1 VKVLDGTLNVYFAF
15 LVILFVTG
23 GYVPGAGYPER
34 SAAVEMWRM
43 GPWVTGFLALTLL
56 RRLADRQGTF
66 GRIAFVRLLGAA
78 AGELTARPRAVYL
91 ITAVWIVLLFAVAA
105 RQLWAFGYSP
115 DLEVFDQALW
125 NTTQGRFYRS
135 SLTGDANLLSEHFDP
150 LHLLLVG
157 FYFVHPTPL
166 ILLGA
171 QAIMLGLGAIPV
183 YWLARER
190 FPGSVLAPLFAVLYL
205 LYLPIREA
213 NRFGYHPGT
222 LVSPLFLFALYFMEK
237 SRWAPMLCF
246 LALAGLLKENMPIAG
261 AAIGIY
267 LLVTGRQRILGG
279 AMALAF
285 GLWFYAGFAWIIPAF
300 GPLSGGYKYV
310 DLFTRLAPT
319 PSGIFLAPF
328 LNPTGLATS
337 LASHFERKLE
347 YLLDVFGPLAF
358 LSLLSPSGLFL
369 AAPFLA
375 PHLLTDVR
383 FLTTVRTHHT
393 ADLTPFVFCSAI
405 WGVANFLR
413 WASSTGWRGR
423 RWERE
428 SVARAVA
435 VALLSFSFLLHRW
448 PESFLLR
455 RFALTPHLE
464 RLHAL
469 LRDIPPGAS
478 VSTQRPISLHL
489 AHRRGLYHFPDLGP
503 AGREPADFVLLDRA
517 LLVRYTQV
525 GPFEEGL
532 AGLPGKG
539 YEKIREEDS
548 ILLFRRATPRAP

>member
-1 VKVLDGTLNVYFAF
+1 MKVLDGILNVYFAF

-23 GYVPGAGYPER
+23 GYVPGTGSPER
-34 SAAVEMWRM
+34 SAVVEMWRM
-43 GPWVTGFLALTLL
+43 GPWVTGFLALALL
-56 RRLADRQGTF
+56 RRLADRHGTF

-78 AGELTARPRAVYL
+78 AAELTARPRAVYL
-91 ITAVWIVLLFAVAA
+91 ITAVWMVLLFAVAVL
-105 RQLWAFGYSP
+105 QLWAFGYSP

-125 NTTQGRFYRS
+125 NTTHGWFYRS
-135 SLTGDANLLSEHFDP
+135 SLAGDANLLSEHFDP

-157 FYFVHPTPL
+157 FYLVHPTPL
-166 ILLGA
+166 ILLAA

-267 LLVTGRQRILGG
+267 LLVTGRQRILGA

-310 DLFTRLAPT
+310 DLFTRLAPS

-328 LNPTGLATS
+328 VNPAGLAAS
-337 LASHFERKLE
+337 LASYTPRKLE

-358 LSLLSPSGLFL
+358 FSLLSPSGLFL

-423 RWERE
+423 RWERA

-435 VALLSFSFLLHRW
+435 VALLSSSFLLHRW

-455 RFALTPHLE
+455 RFALTPHHE

-469 LRDIPPGAS
+469 LRDIPPDAS

-489 AHRRGLYHFPDLGP
+489 AHRRRLYLFPDLGP
-503 AGREPADFVLLDRA
+503 AGHEPADFVVVDRVLLDR
-517 LLVRYTQV
+517 YTHGV
-525 GPFEEGL
+525 PFEEGL

-539 YEKIREEDS
+539 YEKIRDEDS
-548 ILLFRRATPRAP
+548 ILVFRRAAPRAP